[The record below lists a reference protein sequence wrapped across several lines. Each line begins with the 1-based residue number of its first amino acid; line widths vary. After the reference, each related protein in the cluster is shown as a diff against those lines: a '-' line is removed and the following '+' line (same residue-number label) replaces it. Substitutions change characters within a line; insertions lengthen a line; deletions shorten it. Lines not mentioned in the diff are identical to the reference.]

1 MMLNI
6 FLAINFKLDYNNIQL
21 DKLIYVWKGIK
32 IYMRL
37 KLFDKRYNRNKDF
50 LYWHVDICTDEHFVE
65 DKLHD
70 FHCQKKNIVNCFKI
84 FSICNFTMDV
94 AIAKNDTYESFE
106 AELRKNVPGIT
117 HITALPITSIIK

>member
-106 AELRKNVPGIT
+106 AELRRNVPGII

>member
-1 MMLNI
+1 
-6 FLAINFKLDYNNIQL
+6 
-21 DKLIYVWKGIK
+21 
-32 IYMRL
+32 MRL

-70 FHCQKKNIVNCFKI
+70 FHFQKKNIVSCFKI

-94 AIAKNDTYESFE
+94 AIAKNDTYENFE
-106 AELRKNVPGIT
+106 AELRRNVPGIT

>member
-21 DKLIYVWKGIK
+21 DKLIYIWKGIK

-106 AELRKNVPGIT
+106 AELRRNVPGIT
-117 HITALPITSIIK
+117 HINALPITSIIK

>member
-1 MMLNI
+1 MVLNI
-6 FLAINFKLDYNNIQL
+6 FLAIHLKLDYNNIYP
-21 DKLIYVWKGIK
+21 DGLIHIEREIK
-32 IYMRL
+32 IDMRL

-70 FHCQKKNIVNCFKI
+70 FHCQKENIVNCFKI

-117 HITALPITSIIK
+117 HINALPITSIIK

>member
-1 MMLNI
+1 MLNI

-21 DKLIYVWKGIK
+21 DKLIYIWKGIK

-94 AIAKNDTYESFE
+94 AIAKNETYESFE

-117 HITALPITSIIK
+117 HITALPITGIIK

>member
-1 MMLNI
+1 MLNI

-21 DKLIYVWKGIK
+21 DKLIYIWKGIK

-117 HITALPITSIIK
+117 HINALPITSIIK

>member
-21 DKLIYVWKGIK
+21 DKLIYIWKGIK

-117 HITALPITSIIK
+117 HINALPITSIIK

>member
-6 FLAINFKLDYNNIQL
+6 FLAINFKLDYNNMQL
-21 DKLIYVWKGIK
+21 DKLIYIWKGIK

-94 AIAKNDTYESFE
+94 AIAKNDTYENFE

-117 HITALPITSIIK
+117 HINALPITSIIK

>member
-1 MMLNI
+1 
-6 FLAINFKLDYNNIQL
+6 
-21 DKLIYVWKGIK
+21 
-32 IYMRL
+32 MRL

-50 LYWHVDICTDEHFVE
+50 LYWHVDICTDEHFAE

-106 AELRKNVPGIT
+106 AELRRNVPGIT

>member
-1 MMLNI
+1 MMLNF

-21 DKLIYVWKGIK
+21 DKLIYIWKGIK

-94 AIAKNDTYESFE
+94 AIAKNDTYESFK
-106 AELRKNVPGIT
+106 AELRRNVPGIT

>member
-1 MMLNI
+1 MLNI

-21 DKLIYVWKGIK
+21 DKLIYIWKGIK

>member
-1 MMLNI
+1 MLNI

-106 AELRKNVPGIT
+106 AELRRNVPGIT
-117 HITALPITSIIK
+117 HINALPITSIIK

>member
-1 MMLNI
+1 MLNI

-21 DKLIYVWKGIK
+21 DKLIYIWKGIK

-106 AELRKNVPGIT
+106 AELRRNVPGIT

>member
-1 MMLNI
+1 
-6 FLAINFKLDYNNIQL
+6 
-21 DKLIYVWKGIK
+21 
-32 IYMRL
+32 MRL

-65 DKLHD
+65 DQLHD

-84 FSICNFTMDV
+84 FSICNFTMEV

-106 AELRKNVPGIT
+106 AELTLIVLLDERYPKTVKVWESDRLI
-117 HITALPITSIIK
+117 AL

>member
-1 MMLNI
+1 MLNI

-21 DKLIYVWKGIK
+21 DKLIYIWKGIK

-94 AIAKNDTYESFE
+94 AIAKNETYESFE
-106 AELRKNVPGIT
+106 AELRRNVPGIT

>member
-6 FLAINFKLDYNNIQL
+6 FLAINLKLDYNNIQL
-21 DKLIYVWKGIK
+21 DKLIYMERDKN
-32 IYMRL
+32 YMRL

>member
-1 MMLNI
+1 
-6 FLAINFKLDYNNIQL
+6 
-21 DKLIYVWKGIK
+21 
-32 IYMRL
+32 MRL

-106 AELRKNVPGIT
+106 AELRRNVPGIT
-117 HITALPITSIIK
+117 YITALPITNIIK

>member
-1 MMLNI
+1 MLNI

-106 AELRKNVPGIT
+106 AELRRNVPGII

>member
-1 MMLNI
+1 MLNI

-21 DKLIYVWKGIK
+21 DKLIYIWKGIK

-94 AIAKNDTYESFE
+94 AIAKNDSYESFE

>member
-1 MMLNI
+1 MVLNI
-6 FLAINFKLDYNNIQL
+6 FLAINLKLYYNNIQL

>member
-1 MMLNI
+1 MLNI

-117 HITALPITSIIK
+117 HINALPITSIIK

>member
-21 DKLIYVWKGIK
+21 DKLIYIWKGIK

-94 AIAKNDTYESFE
+94 AIAKNETYESFE

>member
-21 DKLIYVWKGIK
+21 DKLIYIWKGIK
-32 IYMRL
+32 ICMRL

-70 FHCQKKNIVNCFKI
+70 FH
-84 FSICNFTMDV
+84 
-94 AIAKNDTYESFE
+94 
-106 AELRKNVPGIT
+106 
-117 HITALPITSIIK
+117 

>member
-1 MMLNI
+1 MLNI
-6 FLAINFKLDYNNIQL
+6 FLAINLKLDYNNIQL
-21 DKLIYVWKGIK
+21 DKLIYIWKGIK

-106 AELRKNVPGIT
+106 AELRRNVPGIT
-117 HITALPITSIIK
+117 HINALPITSIIK

>member
-1 MMLNI
+1 
-6 FLAINFKLDYNNIQL
+6 
-21 DKLIYVWKGIK
+21 
-32 IYMRL
+32 MRL

-70 FHCQKKNIVNCFKI
+70 FHCHKKNIVNCFKI
-84 FSICNFTMDV
+84 FSVCNFTMDV

-117 HITALPITSIIK
+117 HINALPITSIIK

>member
-1 MMLNI
+1 MLNI

-21 DKLIYVWKGIK
+21 DKLIYIWKGIK

-94 AIAKNDTYESFE
+94 AIAKNETYESFE

>member
-1 MMLNI
+1 
-6 FLAINFKLDYNNIQL
+6 
-21 DKLIYVWKGIK
+21 
-32 IYMRL
+32 MRL

-84 FSICNFTMDV
+84 FSTCNFTMDV

-106 AELRKNVPGIT
+106 AELRRNVPGIT
-117 HITALPITSIIK
+117 HINALPITSIIK

>member
-1 MMLNI
+1 MLNI

-21 DKLIYVWKGIK
+21 DKLIYIWKGIK

-94 AIAKNDTYESFE
+94 AIAKNDTYENFE
-106 AELRKNVPGIT
+106 AELRRNVPGIT

>member
-6 FLAINFKLDYNNIQL
+6 FLAINLKLDYNNIQL
-21 DKLIYVWKGIK
+21 DKLIYIWKGIK

-117 HITALPITSIIK
+117 HINALPITSIIK

>member
-117 HITALPITSIIK
+117 HINALPITSIIK

>member
-6 FLAINFKLDYNNIQL
+6 FLAINLKLDYNNIQL
-21 DKLIYVWKGIK
+21 DKLIYIWKGIK

-94 AIAKNDTYESFE
+94 AIDKNDTYESFE

-117 HITALPITSIIK
+117 HITALPITNIIK

>member
-94 AIAKNDTYESFE
+94 AIAKNETYESFE

>member
-1 MMLNI
+1 MLNI

-106 AELRKNVPGIT
+106 AELRRNVPGIT